1 MTQVV
6 SVQVYDKAKR
16 KSRSLTV
23 YGVNLDEVAKAI
35 ERVVSGRWKATSLS
49 DRRHRR

>member
-1 MTQVV
+1 MNQVI

-23 YGVNLDEVAKAI
+23 YGANLEEVSKAI
-35 ERVVSGRWKATSLS
+35 ERVVSGRWQTTRLD